1 MSNKKILDNIPS
13 KEWVDA
19 RNGPGG
25 YLGGSEVAAA
35 LGESPWTTPFQ
46 LWLIKTGRRE
56 PVISTPVMELGHLL
70 EPMISEKFTQAT
82 GLKLRNISE
91 PYQHPEHSFLR
102 GNIDRQICSS
112 EKHYG
117 PGVLEIKST
126 TSFRLK
132 NEAGLYP
139 EEWDF
144 QIQHYLMLTGYEYA
158 YLAIFERDTGIF
170 HDPIYIERN
179 EKLIQENT
187 ERIIQWWTLHILQ
200 DIAPDP
206 INEDMKILY
215 PDANDGL
222 VVEASAD
229 DIAYHEELIKVRQ
242 KINSLQFEQ
251 DLLIG
256 FIQNSL
262 GEVERLVAS
271 GRDLVTWKNSVSNRL
286 DTKALKS
293 RYPAL
298 CKKFQ
303 KQTRTRR
310 FVVKK

>member
-1 MSNKKILDNIPS
+1 MSNKKILDNIPT
-13 KEWVDA
+13 KEWVHA
-19 RNGPGG
+19 RQN

-35 LGESPWTTPFQ
+35 LGESQWTTPLQ

-56 PVISTPVMELGHLL
+56 PIISTPVMELGHLL
-70 EPMISEKFTQAT
+70 EPMIAEKFSDTT
-82 GLKLRNISE
+82 GLKLRSISE
-91 PYQHPEHSFLR
+91 PYQHPKHSFLR

-112 EKHYG
+112 EKHDG

-132 NEAGLYP
+132 NETGLYP
-139 EEWDF
+139 EEWDY

-170 HDPIYIERN
+170 HDPIFIERD

-187 ERIIQWWTLHILQ
+187 ERIVRWWTLHIFR
-200 DIAPDP
+200 DISPKP
-206 INEDMKILY
+206 VNNEDVMILY
-215 PDANDGL
+215 PDAKDDSA
-222 VVEASAD
+222 VEASAEAQ
-229 DIAYHEELIKVRQ
+229 AYYEELIKVRQ
-242 KINSLQFEQ
+242 KINGLEYEKDVLEVMLKQE
-251 DLLIG
+251 IG
-256 FIQNSL
+256 DS
-262 GEVERLVAS
+262 ERLVAA
-271 GRDLVTWKNSVSNRL
+271 GRDIITWKNQTTNRL
-286 DTKALKS
+286 DTIKLKQ

-303 KQTRTRR
+303 KQTKTRR

>member
-13 KEWVDA
+13 QEWVDA
-19 RNGPGG
+19 RKS

-35 LGESPWTTPFQ
+35 LGESQYMTPLQ
-46 LWLIKTGRRE
+46 LWLLKTGRRE
-56 PVISTPVMELGHLL
+56 PLISNELMELGHLL
-70 EPMISEKFTQAT
+70 EPMIAEKFSETT
-82 GLKLRNISE
+82 GLKLRSISE
-91 PYQHPEHSFLR
+91 PYQNSKHSFLR

-112 EKHYG
+112 QKHNG

-126 TSFRLK
+126 NSFVIK
-132 NEAGLYP
+132 NELGLYP
-139 EEWDF
+139 KSWDY

-170 HDPIYIERN
+170 HDPIYIERD

-187 ERIIQWWTLHILQ
+187 ERIIQWWTLRILQ
-200 DIAPDP
+200 DIAPEP
-206 INEDMKILY
+206 VNNEDVMILY
-215 PDANDGL
+215 PDAKEGL

-242 KINSLQFEQ
+242 KMNSLQLEKE
-251 DLLIG
+251 LLEAFLKNSIG
-256 FIQNSL
+256 DA
-262 GEVERLVAS
+262 ERLVA
-271 GRDLVTWKNSVSNRL
+271 GRDLITWKNSVSNRL

-298 CKKFQ
+298 CKKFM
-303 KQTRTRR
+303 KQTKTRR
-310 FVVKK
+310 FCVK